1 MEYVCTVKLLR
12 CLLPLALISAGFLQP
27 ANAQHQRQDLPLRV
41 FLDCNSS
48 GCDFDYFRT
57 EVPFVDYVRDRN
69 DASLHVLVTTQATGG
84 GGTDYTLNFIGLK
97 ELAGASD
104 TLHFISPNAAT
115 SDDRRKGIARTL
127 ALGLVRFV
135 ANTPAA
141 EGLRITYAKP
151 AVQAGTA
158 VAVAKD
164 PWNFW
169 VFRARA
175 GGNFNGESSQRFMN
189 LNGSLSANRLTKTL
203 KVNTS
208 VSGSYNESSFTF
220 SEGAKFRSYARSYGM
235 SELIV
240 KSLTDH
246 WSAGQRASLT
256 SSTFLN
262 QKLAARF
269 APAIEYNFFPYSQST
284 RKSLTLQ
291 YSAGINSYSYRDT
304 TIFGKI
310 SEVRPDQALVASL
323 SATQPWGSVSAS
335 LEGANFLD
343 DFSKWRVVLFNS
355 LNARLFKGFS
365 VNLFGS
371 AALVRD
377 QLHLP
382 RGAATD
388 EEILLQRRQLETS
401 YRYFAGVSLT
411 YSFGSIFNNIVNP
424 RFEGAG
430 GSFFFF

>member
-1 MEYVCTVKLLR
+1 M
-12 CLLPLALISAGFLQP
+12 
-27 ANAQHQRQDLPLRV
+27 
-41 FLDCNSS
+41 
-48 GCDFDYFRT
+48 
-57 EVPFVDYVRDRN
+57 
-69 DASLHVLVTTQATGG
+69 
-84 GGTDYTLNFIGLK
+84 
-97 ELAGASD
+97 
-104 TLHFISPNAAT
+104 
-115 SDDRRKGIARTL
+115 
-127 ALGLVRFV
+127 
-135 ANTPAA
+135 
-141 EGLRITYAKP
+141 
-151 AVQAGTA
+151 
-158 VAVAKD
+158 
-164 PWNFW
+164 
-169 VFRARA
+169 
-175 GGNFNGESSQRFMN
+175 
-189 LNGSLSANRLTKTL
+189 
-203 KVNTS
+203 
-208 VSGSYNESSFTF
+208 
-220 SEGAKFRSYARSYGM
+220 
-235 SELIV
+235 

-269 APAIEYNFFPYSQST
+269 APAIEYNFFPYTQST

-335 LEGANFLD
+335 LEGANFID

-371 AALVRD
+371 AGLVRD

-424 RFEGAG
+424 RFDGAS